1 MAEIR
6 VVRPS
11 LKPVAASYAVMIL
24 VLGAAAFGL
33 YGYLEKE
40 FNPWH
45 LLCLLLF
52 FIPLRK
58 HLQTR
63 ALSLTVDTDHLTL
76 ESGILSRARRTVD
89 LSKVQDVTITQ
100 SMTER
105 MLGMGDLVVESA
117 GERSSIAMQGI
128 DSPRS
133 VADLILERAKELMR
147 HRGQGSTL

>member
-1 MAEIR
+1 MPEIR

-11 LKPVAASYAVMIL
+11 LKPVAASYAIVIL
-24 VLGAAAFGL
+24 VLAAAAFGL

-45 LLCLLLF
+45 LLGLLLF
-52 FIPLRK
+52 LIPLRK
-58 HLQTR
+58 HLRTR
-63 ALSLTVDTDHLTL
+63 ALSLTVDADHLTL

-100 SMTER
+100 SITER

-117 GERSSIAMQGI
+117 GERSSIAMHGI
-128 DSPRS
+128 DSPRA
-133 VADLILERAKELMR
+133 VADLILGRAKELMR
-147 HRGQGSTL
+147 LRAHGSTL